1 MLIQIIGPF
10 LNLVVCSND
19 PEYKVALK
27 NKLVDDNIEIIG
39 YAEIEPAAKVRIQG
53 FVPDVVAFLVSSI
66 DIDTQL
72 MDFIED
78 MNLGAIGAVPII
90 LTDEV
95 SVDVVNLAAQAG
107 VRQVMDISIGGEEF
121 CKNIIKLASKE
132 RKHSVAS
139 NMEKKTRSR
148 VYAFFSGKGGVGKT
162 TLCTNTAV
170 ALASRGKKTLLI
182 DLDLQFGDADMAL
195 DVSPNETI
203 VDLARDLNG
212 ISLDNIMSSCTTHP
226 SGFLLMASPN
236 SPELAEYVTSASI
249 KSIIDIARN
258 YFEYILMDC
267 GCALV
272 DPVITALENSD
283 TIFMVNDVNILS
295 LKRAKVCLN
304 VIQQL
309 NQGDKARLI
318 INKNVKKNN
327 VKISDFENL
336 LGLPAFAVISNDF
349 KSVNSSLNN
358 GQPVVVYKPR
368 SPIAKDMN
376 SFVDKIVLEREGT
389 LANLKKSKP
398 GKKNS

>member
-1 MLIQIIGPF
+1 MEKINI
-10 LNLVVCSND
+10 VVCSND
-19 PEYKVALK
+19 TEYKVALK
-27 NKLVDDNIEIIG
+27 NKLVDENIEIIG
-39 YAEIEPAAKVRIQG
+39 YADIEPSAKVRIQG

-66 DIDTQL
+66 DIDQEF
-72 MDFIED
+72 MDFVDD
-78 MNLGAIGAVPII
+78 MALDSMGAVPII

-95 SVDVVNLAAQAG
+95 TVDLVNLAAQSG

-121 CKNIIKLASKE
+121 CKNITKLTSKE
-132 RKHSVAS
+132 RKHSVTQHT
-139 NMEKKTRSR
+139 EKKTRSR

-195 DVSPNETI
+195 DVAPNETI
-203 VDLARDLNG
+203 VDLSRDLNG
-212 ISLDNIMSSCTTHP
+212 ISLDSITSSCTTHP
-226 SGFLLMASPN
+226 SGFLLLASPS
-236 SPELAEYVTSASI
+236 SPELAEYVTSAAV
-249 KSIIDIARN
+249 KSILDIARN

-295 LKRAKVCLN
+295 LKRAKVCMN

-309 NQGDKARLI
+309 NQGDKAKLV

-336 LGLPAFAVISNDF
+336 LGIPAYAVISSDF

-368 SPIAKDMN
+368 SPIARDMN

-389 LANLKKSKP
+389 LSKSKKNKF